1 MRAVKGLVVADLC
14 VDAVDGVA
22 DILSG
27 GHYHREGQQDH
38 RGDTPGGG
46 GGGIGDGGGGGDG
59 GGEDGED
66 GGGM

>member
-22 DILSG
+22 DILPG

-46 GGGIGDGGGGGDG
+46 GDWCDGN
-59 GGEDGED
+59 
-66 GGGM
+66 